1 MIKTKF
7 SHLTIWP
14 RKTVHLLKYASAKH
28 IVQWMVFT
36 LNKGPIIN
44 KVLNNSSQNVNYK
57 KEVTISVSQNI
68 YIVPPISNALY
79 NLIYMFI

>member
-1 MIKTKF
+1 
-7 SHLTIWP
+7 
-14 RKTVHLLKYASAKH
+14 
-28 IVQWMVFT
+28 MVFT